1 MIKLLLK
8 EIQIYENREEYGK
21 KYSEFTF
28 QTQCI
33 TTMYENYLQNFY
45 TSDIYKVNICCGQKL
60 NERTIM
66 SHSDGFLTIFV
77 PFDVPLFLTLKDQQ
91 KKIQLLE
98 CLQQSLLWV
107 ANEFDLQ
114 DEPCIQAYQQCIEAN
129 YECKYFWKKP
139 KYNSARKLKAVVE
152 IEITLY
158 KAALSISVLTNSEEL
173 IKHKVLIEE
182 KPNIFLLDRYLG
194 EFKWSSNKEIR
205 LYHKYSGNTT
215 GVDFLYL
222 TI

>member
-21 KYSEFTF
+21 KHSEFTF

-33 TTMYENYLQNFY
+33 TTLYENYLQDFH

-77 PFDVPLFLTLKDQQ
+77 PFDVPHFLTLNDQQ

-107 ANEFDLQ
+107 ANEFDLK

-129 YECKYFWKKP
+129 HECKYFWKKP
-139 KYNSARKLKAVVE
+139 KYNPARRLKAAVE

-158 KAALSISVLTNSEEL
+158 KATLSINILTKNGEL
-173 IKHKVLIEE
+173 LKQKVLIEE

-194 EFKWSSNKEIR
+194 EFKWYSNDEIR
-205 LYHKYSGNTT
+205 LYHKYSSNKTE
-215 GVDFLYL
+215 VNFLNL